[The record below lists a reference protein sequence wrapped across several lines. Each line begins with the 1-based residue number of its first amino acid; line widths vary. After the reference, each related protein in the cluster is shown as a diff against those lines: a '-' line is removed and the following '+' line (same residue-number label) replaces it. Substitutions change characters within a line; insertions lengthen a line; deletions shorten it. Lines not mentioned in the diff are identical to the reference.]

1 MIKKFE
7 LRELLPVA
15 SVGLVDGVIVL
26 PLITSFAILM
36 FPGELA
42 PFATI
47 GIGMV
52 LFGGFIMQLIIGL
65 TSSVPGMIGGPQD
78 SPAAILG
85 LMALAIVSRMEG
97 ATPQAKFITVVVTI
111 IVTSMVSGLFFVV
124 IGGFK
129 LSRFVR
135 FIPYPVVGGFIAGTG
150 LLLVLGALGIMLG
163 ATPSL
168 ANLNILFNN
177 ENLLLWIPG
186 IVFGT
191 LVLIASRRFKH
202 FLTYPALLVG
212 TMIVFYLSM
221 WVSGFDINR

>member
-1 MIKKFE
+1 MIKNFN

-15 SVGLVDGVIVL
+15 SIGLVDGVIAL
-26 PLITSFAILM
+26 TLITSFAILM

-52 LFGGFIMQLIIGL
+52 LLGGLILQLMIGL
-65 TSSVPGMIGGPQD
+65 TSSIPGIISGPQD

-85 LMALAIVSRMEG
+85 LTALTIVSRMEG
-97 ATPQAKFITVVVTI
+97 ATLQAKFITVVVTI
-111 IVTSMVSGLFFVV
+111 ILTSMISGLFFVL

-135 FIPYPVVGGFIAGTG
+135 FIPYPVIGGFIAGTG
-150 LLLVLGALGIMLG
+150 FLLVQGALGVMLG
-163 ATPSL
+163 VTPNM
-168 ANLNILFNN
+168 ANLSMLFKA

-186 IVFGT
+186 ILFGT
-191 LVLIASRRFKH
+191 LVLIVSRRFNH
-202 FLTYPALLVG
+202 FLAY
-212 TMIVFYLSM
+212 
-221 WVSGFDINR
+221 